1 MHYIASM
8 NKTPK
13 TEQVVFR
20 TTKEVRDFID
30 HLCDK
35 YDRSVGYVCNDL
47 IGYFIDNP
55 PKSLP
60 VRKKM

>member
-1 MHYIASM
+1 M
-8 NKTPK
+8 NKMPK

-60 VRKKM
+60 VRKKK